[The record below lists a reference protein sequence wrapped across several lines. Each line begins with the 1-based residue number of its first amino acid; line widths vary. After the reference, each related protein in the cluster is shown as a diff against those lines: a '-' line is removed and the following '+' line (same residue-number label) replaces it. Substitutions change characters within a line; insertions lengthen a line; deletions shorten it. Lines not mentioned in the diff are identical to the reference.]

1 MNILTTEEV
10 QNLLKLNDRQ
20 AKALMRTDG
29 FPAFKIGREY
39 RVSED
44 DLMNWIGAK
53 PNIKLDYSK
62 C

>member
-10 QNLLKLNDRQ
+10 QDLLKLNNRQ

-29 FPAFKIGREY
+29 FPTIKMGREQ

-44 DLMNWIGAK
+44 DLMKWIGAK